1 MKKSRQAGRY
11 IYHAPTRPDEQPR
24 APGRRAD
31 ASRQRPP
38 RPKKS
43 ALPVRLGRFAAC
55 LLVSLLCLA
64 IFVFGGAAIINYGPS
79 PTARNLFVTSMMETS
94 AAKFLAT
101 WYFSPEKLDEILKAN
116 SIQDTGA
123 VTDGSLVEI
132 PAEPA
137 DQDQPPIQLEDV
149 SGPTFKGKML
159 IVQDPSRVYVATPA
173 AFGAD
178 AEGMKVEEM
187 MERDGAVAG
196 VNAGGFADL
205 NGVGNGGQPLGLVIT
220 DGEVRSGGLD
230 TPSVIA
236 GFDQDNKLIV
246 GSLTGRQALEMGLR
260 DAVSFGPV
268 LIVNG
273 ERAQV
278 EGTGGGL
285 NPRTA
290 IGQRADGAVL
300 LLVIDGRQPHSIGAT
315 YKDLIDVMEQYG
327 AVNACNMDGGSSS
340 LMFYEG
346 ELVTTCASLYGSRK
360 IPTAWLVK

>member
-1 MKKSRQAGRY
+1 MKNKHPKNRY
-11 IYHAPTRPDEQPR
+11 IYHAPSSAGRPAGEEGR
-24 APGRRAD
+24 APSRRPARKK
-31 ASRQRPP
+31 SLWRQRMGHF
-38 RPKKS
+38 
-43 ALPVRLGRFAAC
+43 LAC
-55 LLVSLLCLA
+55 LGVSLVCLA

-79 PTARNLFVTSMMETS
+79 PSVRNLFVTSMMETS
-94 AAKFLAT
+94 AAKFLAS
-101 WYFSPEKLDEILKAN
+101 WYFSDEELESILQAN

-132 PAEPA
+132 P
-137 DQDQPPIQLEDV
+137 DQPPAEDQPPLQLEDV

-159 IVQDPSRVYVATPA
+159 IVQDPSRVYLATSGS
-173 AFGAD
+173 FGSG
-178 AEGMKVEEM
+178 AEGKKVEQM

-196 VNAGGFADL
+196 VNAGGFVDE
-205 NGVGNGGQPLGLVIT
+205 NGVGNGGQPLGMVIAG
-220 DGEVRSGGLD
+220 GELLNGGLN

-246 GSLTGRQALEMGLR
+246 GSLTGSEALEMGLR

-315 YKDLIDVMEQYG
+315 YKDLIDVMEEYG